1 MNTYFTAR
9 HFTAREDLK
18 DYAHAAAEKLSKYY
32 DGIIDCTIVL
42 DYEQNDIS
50 KGHHMKIAELQ
61 LNVFNQHMKARETH
75 EHFEVAIDNCVD
87 DLIKQ
92 LKRYKETRRDHTRV
106 DL

>member
-9 HFTAREDLK
+9 HFNAREDLK
-18 DYAHAAAEKLSKYY
+18 NYAHASVEKLSKFY

-42 DYEQNDIS
+42 DYEQNDVS
-50 KGHHMKIAELQ
+50 KG
-61 LNVFNQHMKARETH
+61 QHMKVAEIKINVQNQLMKASETH

-87 DLIKQ
+87 SLIKQ

-106 DL
+106 